1 MKENNTINIESIKMI
16 LHNNRGEIKK
26 KYKAEIR
33 GIFGSYSRDEATQK
47 SDIDIL
53 VHFEKGATLFGWAG
67 LTKYLENKL
76 GVSVDVVPEKSV
88 KKEIKPQISKDL
100 IEI

>member
-1 MKENNTINIESIKMI
+1 MKENNTINIETIKSI
-16 LHNNRGEIKK
+16 LHNNRDEIKK

-33 GIFGSYSRDEATQK
+33 GIFGSYSRDEATGK
-47 SDIDIL
+47 SDVDIL

-76 GVSVDVVPEKSV
+76 GASVDVVPEKNV
-88 KKEIKPQISKDL
+88 KKEMKPQITKDL
-100 IEI
+100 IKI

>member
-1 MKENNTINIESIKMI
+1 MKKNKTVNIEAVKSV
-16 LHNNRGEIKK
+16 LQNNSDEIKN

-33 GIFGSYSRDEATQK
+33 GIFGSYSRDEATGK

-67 LTKYLENKL
+67 LVNYLETKL
-76 GVSVDVVPEKSV
+76 GVSVDVVPEKSL
-88 KKEIKPQISKDL
+88 KKEMKPQITKDL
-100 IEI
+100 IKV

>member
-1 MKENNTINIESIKMI
+1 MEKNNTIDIESIKTI
-16 LHNNRGEIKK
+16 LNNNRDEIKK

-33 GIFGSYSRDEATQK
+33 GIFGSYSRNEATGK

-53 VHFEKGATLFGWAG
+53 VHFDTGATLFGWAG

-76 GVSVDVVPEKSV
+76 KVSVDVVPEKNL
-88 KKEIKPQISKDL
+88 KKEMKPQISKDL
-100 IEI
+100 IEL

>member
-1 MKENNTINIESIKMI
+1 MKENNTINIETIKSI
-16 LHNNRGEIKK
+16 LHNNRDEIKK

-33 GIFGSYSRDEATQK
+33 GIFGSYSRDEATGK

-76 GVSVDVVPEKSV
+76 GVSVDVVPEKNV
-88 KKEIKPQISKDL
+88 KKEMKPQITKDL
-100 IEI
+100 IKV

>member
-1 MKENNTINIESIKMI
+1 MKENNTINIETIKSI
-16 LHNNRGEIKK
+16 LHNNRDEIKK

-33 GIFGSYSRDEATQK
+33 GIFGSYSRDEATGK

-76 GVSVDVVPEKSV
+76 GVSVDVVPEKNV
-88 KKEIKPQISKDL
+88 KKEMKPQITKDL
-100 IEI
+100 IKI

>member
-1 MKENNTINIESIKMI
+1 MKENNTVNIESVKSI
-16 LHNNRGEIKK
+16 LQNNRDEIKK

-33 GIFGSYSRDEATQK
+33 GVFGSYSRNEATGK

-53 VHFEKGATLFGWAG
+53 VHFETGATLFGWAG

-76 GVSVDVVPEKSV
+76 GVSVDVVPEKNV
-88 KKEIKPQISKDL
+88 KKEMKSQISKDL
-100 IEI
+100 IEL